1 MAKHEH
7 APRARHALSSSA
19 VNQADPMPGDSHKNQ
34 SGVYLFRSSD
44 DLCDGWPYPRNQ
56 NYRLPESEWFLE
68 VFDEFNNSTV
78 WEDAIAT
85 DEAALAETI
94 GEMKS
99 EGVHAFIGPHSA

>member
-1 MAKHEH
+1 M
-7 APRARHALSSSA
+7 RGMLSHRRRLIRLTPCPEIPIRT
-19 VNQADPMPGDSHKNQ
+19 NQEFI
-34 SGVYLFRSSD
+34 YSD
-44 DLCDGWPYPRNQ
+44 LQTTYAMDGHTLEIKTIAYQTANG
-56 NYRLPESEWFLE
+56 FLR
-68 VFDEFNNSTV
+68 FLMNSKKSTV